1 LSRPPKHFRAT
12 LSACIE
18 LCPVAQAGAAAKV
31 INLGGLL
38 WHGKKG
44 FSRSAFE
51 HASFTSREELVKACK
66 DFLSI
71 KLNDTKFK
79 ALLDQYERVCH
90 LRHGIVHG
98 DGLLPGRNAV
108 QLDVPR
114 YSKPVRIVVRYGQL
128 QEIAAVINTLVMTL
142 NRELFAIM
150 CERWAI
156 AWRTRADWDP
166 ALEGPLFNR
175 IWATFHSPKAS

>member
-1 LSRPPKHFRAT
+1 
-12 LSACIE
+12 
-18 LCPVAQAGAAAKV
+18 V
-31 INLGGLL
+31 
-38 WHGKKG
+38 
-44 FSRSAFE
+44 
-51 HASFTSREELVKACK
+51 
-66 DFLSI
+66 I
-71 KLNDTKFK
+71 KLDDSKFK
-79 ALLDQYERVCH
+79 ALLDQYERVCL

-114 YSKPVRIVVRYGQL
+114 YAKPVRIVVRYAQL

-156 AWRTRADWDP
+156 TWRTRADWDP
-166 ALEGPLFNR
+166 ELEGPLFNQ
-175 IWATFHSPKAS
+175 IWTIFHSAEGLTMRRGRSKITRGRCMSEVKAQFAI